1 MEILNMEEE
10 SVHAKSVVYTWTKS
24 KRIKKKKLVVEN
36 LRELG
41 KKMSGRKN
49 KFSQK

>member
-24 KRIKKKKLVVEN
+24 KRIKKKKN
-36 LRELG
+36 WWLRTYVSWE
-41 KKMSGRKN
+41 RK
-49 KFSQK
+49 